1 MRRTF
6 PGALALL
13 LCGIG
18 LLSASPGY
26 ASSPCPWSTQTS
38 PCPVKRSTSFVFWG
52 KVSDVTAPA
61 SLTITS
67 DAFAKVAKVNKLL
80 TDEAGNDETV
90 QVNGSTRFYLVNHDD
105 RKSRIGA
112 TAFWNEVDAYGD
124 ATLYVT
130 GRLAPGSYW
139 DDDPTI
145 VNAGI
150 LVIDIS
156 ELPATGPNLA
166 GAWLLNGAAA
176 TLTPT
181 DATDI
186 TYSGQSGGATFT
198 LTATGST
205 VCVTSYAYPPV
216 PNNAT
221 TFTCGLM
228 SDDQKTLGA
237 LVWTSPVWGS
247 GTWTFTR

>member
-1 MRRTF
+1 
-6 PGALALL
+6 
-13 LCGIG
+13 
-18 LLSASPGY
+18 
-26 ASSPCPWSTQTS
+26 
-38 PCPVKRSTSFVFWG
+38 VKRSTSLVFWG
-52 KVSDVTAPA
+52 KVSDVSAPA
-61 SLTITS
+61 SLTVTS

-80 TDEAGNDETV
+80 VDEAGNDETV
-90 QVNGSTRFYLVNHDD
+90 QVKSTTRFYLVNHDK

-139 DDDPTI
+139 DDDPSI
-145 VNAGI
+145 VNAGVI
-150 LVIDIS
+150 VIDLS
-156 ELPATGPNLA
+156 ELPAGGPNLA
-166 GAWLLNGAAA
+166 GAWLLNGQAA

-198 LTATGST
+198 LTANGST
-205 VCVTSYAYPPV
+205 VCITSYAYPAV
-216 PNNAT
+216 PNNNT
-221 TFTCGLM
+221 TFTCGFL
-228 SDDQKTLGA
+228 SDDQKTLGPLA
-237 LVWTSPVWGS
+237 WTSPVWGS